1 MTFGSR
7 QLDQSQRFGDD
18 RMKKIVP
25 HVLSA
30 RAKGRGGVNVSHNK
44 NTAETSVER
53 MPVPQTVVLPMQQ
66 HIGAPCVPTV
76 KVGDTV
82 AVGQVV
88 GDSDKFVSA
97 PIHATIS
104 GTVKAVGDVKLAN
117 GIITKG
123 VTIESDGEM
132 RLFEGVKPPVVTNR
146 EEFIKAV
153 RASGLVG
160 LGGAGFPTHVK
171 LNYPEDKNVDTLVVN
186 AAECE
191 PYITVDYR
199 ECVENSKNVMSGVM
213 LLKKFLGFKEVVIA
227 VEDNKPKAIELFQ
240 KLIDE
245 NGDSSIKLMA
255 LKSRYP
261 QGAEKMM
268 VLSATGRRVP
278 PGKLPADVGCVVMN
292 VASVA
297 FIARYLETGKPLIS
311 RSITVDGSAIKTPKN
326 LRVPI
331 GVNIQDIIDQ
341 CGGFKEEP
349 RKILSGGP
357 MMGIAICST
366 DAPICKQNN
375 AVLAFADKKGVVKPE
390 RACIR
395 CGRCVEVC
403 PMGLMPTLI
412 ERFAKVKDKD
422 GLEKSGITVCMECGS
437 CAYACPSGR
446 PLVQYMRLAK
456 QVLREESSK

>member
-1 MTFGSR
+1 MSKLVDG
-7 QLDQSQRFGDD
+7 
-18 RMKKIVP
+18 
-25 HVLSA
+25 VLTA
-30 RAKGRGGVNVSHNK
+30 VGHGRGGVAVAHNK
-44 NTAETSVER
+44 NTAELPVER
-53 MPVPQTVVLPMQQ
+53 MPIPERVVLPMQQ

-76 KVGDTV
+76 KVGDKV
-82 AVGQVV
+82 AVGQVI
-88 GDSDKFVSA
+88 GDTDKFVSA
-97 PIHATIS
+97 PIHATVS

-117 GIITKG
+117 GLITKG

-132 RLFEGVKPPVVTNR
+132 RLFEGLEPPKVTNKQ
-146 EEFIKAV
+146 ELFAAV

-171 LNYPEDKNVDTLVVN
+171 LNSPPDKPIDTLVIN

-199 ECVENSKNVMSGVM
+199 ECIENSKNIMDGVYTLKE
-213 LLKKFLGFKEVVIA
+213 LLGIKNVIIA
-227 VEDNKPKAIELFQ
+227 IEDNKPKAFKNLKAIADLDNDRG
-240 KLIDE
+240 DE
-245 NGDSSIKLMA
+245 VKLMV

-278 PGKLPADVGCVVMN
+278 PGKLPADVGCIVMN
-292 VASVA
+292 VGSAA
-297 FIARYLETGKPLIS
+297 FVARYLATGKPLIS
-311 RSITVDGSAIKTPKN
+311 RSITVDGSAIATPKN

-331 GVNIQDIIDQ
+331 GTNIQDIIDY

-349 RKILSGGP
+349 RKIISGGP
-357 MMGIAICST
+357 MMGIAICDT
-366 DAPICKQNN
+366 NAPICKQNN
-375 AVLAFADKKGVVKPE
+375 AILAFADRKGTVKRE

-403 PMGLMPTLI
+403 PMILMPTLI
-412 ERFAKVKDKD
+412 ERQARIRDAE
-422 GLEKSGITVCMECGS
+422 GLARSHTMVCMECGS

-456 QVLREESSK
+456 QVLREEGAK